1 MRSRRYIC
9 SSYTIS
15 GTMPGGAVASRHGFA
30 ERVAACAEAGYAGMC
45 LHFRDYLEQRE
56 RGWRDEDMRAV
67 LAAGRMDYL
76 SIEFLTDWF
85 MDGQAGELARSNEET
100 AFQAARA
107 LGARIIHV
115 GPDLSGRGVAGLAM
129 RLKFRELCKRAARHG
144 LMVALEP
151 VAWGNV
157 RDIDTALG
165 IIDDIANAGLVLD
178 CWHFFRAGLA
188 LDEMKK
194 IPMGRIL
201 AVQIND
207 ADSVP
212 VGGLAVDTMNR
223 KLCGQGSFELERF
236 VATLDEMGVA
246 VPLSIEIIST
256 DMVSRPAAEAAAL
269 SLTSARNCL
278 RGLG

>member
-1 MRSRRYIC
+1 
-9 SSYTIS
+9 
-15 GTMPGGAVASRHGFA
+15 
-30 ERVAACAEAGYAGMC
+30 
-45 LHFRDYLEQRE
+45 
-56 RGWRDEDMRAV
+56 V
-67 LAAGRMDYL
+67 LAAGRIDYL
-76 SIEFLTDWF
+76 SIEFLIEWF
-85 MDGQAGELARSNEET
+85 MDGQAGELARSNEEV

-115 GPDLSGRGVAGLAM
+115 GPDLSDRRIAGPVM
-129 RLKFRELCKRAARHG
+129 RLKFRELCERAARYG

-165 IIDDIANAGLVLD
+165 IVDDIANAGLVLD

-194 IPMGRIL
+194 IPMDRIL

-212 VGGLAVDTMNR
+212 VGALAVDTMNR
-223 KLCGQGSFELERF
+223 KLCGQGSFELDRF
-236 VATLDEMGVA
+236 VATLDEMGVT

-256 DMVSRPAAEAAAL
+256 DMAGRSAAEAAAL
-269 SLTSARNCL
+269 SLASARNCL